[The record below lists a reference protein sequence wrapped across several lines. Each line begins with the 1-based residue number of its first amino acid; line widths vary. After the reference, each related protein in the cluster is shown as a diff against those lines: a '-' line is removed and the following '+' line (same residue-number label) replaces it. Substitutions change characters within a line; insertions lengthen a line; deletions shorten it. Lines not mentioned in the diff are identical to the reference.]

1 MDRRRGRGVG
11 GEGGDVM
18 LLEVSGC
25 DLQTAGWREQ
35 NLAWLDLSS
44 VCSAGASRLPEDIQ

>member
-1 MDRRRGRGVG
+1 MDRRRGRR
-11 GEGGDVM
+11 EGGGVI

-35 NLAWLDLSS
+35 HLAWLDLSS
-44 VCSAGASRLPEDIQ
+44 VCNTGARRLPEATL